1 MNLELWQLGLILLG
15 GVAGGLL
22 NALAGGGTFLS
33 FPALLLAG
41 IGPVSANATNAVAL
55 WPASLSTAWALRHNL
70 RSLNWRRYLRPLLL
84 AAASGGLL
92 GGVLLLLISDQAFYQ
107 LIPWLL
113 LLATLLF
120 TASGR
125 IANLL
130 QRWSQRQ
137 PDLQRLSRRGWLGQW
152 LVSVYGGF
160 FGAGMGILMIASLAI
175 SGHTRMQEINAIK
188 SLLSSVIYSVAAIT
202 FMLAGAVHWLA
213 LLCMLPGSLLGGY
226 CGGLLARRISNRALR
241 VLVILVGWLLTLFY
255 FWQVYVD

>member
-1 MNLELWQLGLILLG
+1 MELSNLLLILLG
-15 GVAGGLL
+15 GFAGGLL

-55 WPASLSTAWALRHNL
+55 WPASLSTAWALRSNL
-70 RSLNWRRYLRPLLL
+70 RSLHWRHYLRPLLL
-84 AAASGGLL
+84 AATSGGLL
-92 GGVLLLLISDQAFYQ
+92 GGLLLLLISDDVFYQ

-120 TASGR
+120 TTSR
-125 IANLL
+125 QIADRL

-137 PDLQRLSRRGWLGQW
+137 PDLQRLTRKGWCGQW

-175 SGHTRMQEINAIK
+175 SGHTRMLEINAIK
-188 SLLSSVIYSVAAIT
+188 SLLSSVIYSVAALT
-202 FMLAGAVHWLA
+202 FILAGAVHWLA
-213 LLCMLPGSLLGGY
+213 LACMLPGSLLGGY
-226 CGGLLARRISNRALR
+226 CGGLLARRMSNLQLR
-241 VLVILVGWLLTLFY
+241 WLVIVIGWLLTLFY
-255 FWQVYVD
+255 FWQVYAD